1 MSAAGGD
8 PHYPVIHFRYSTF
21 TLLLTFLHHNH
32 SSVLLHCAITSKW
45 NASAMHG
52 NSSWNVLVH
61 LTQIERALDSAVI
74 MKILCLFL
82 VALLCVSFIE
92 AGRKK
97 SRGGGKNGGDNGNKN
112 LGNSMSTSVMRVSIS
127 VLGVQLSIASTAT
140 FSQQAG

>member
-1 MSAAGGD
+1 
-8 PHYPVIHFRYSTF
+8 
-21 TLLLTFLHHNH
+21 
-32 SSVLLHCAITSKW
+32 
-45 NASAMHG
+45 
-52 NSSWNVLVH
+52 
-61 LTQIERALDSAVI
+61 